1 MRITGNIQALIETIL
16 SGAKH
21 SDKKEIGSKVYKDEP
36 ILMTAAQMKNYTP
49 PRYREMRKLAKGGVY
64 YEHDEKTFYEQAK
77 FMEDF
82 EEDFEF
88 HGEFVRYFP
97 TYQSMNDQELRG
109 YFSWRTKVRRG
120 TVEKTSRSFAFVYI
134 YELLNQIGVSTP
146 MEGFHALD
154 SFWRTYSQLDPQI
167 DRYVRLWM
175 KDYIIYNN
183 LDKALLEPLVDVGA
197 DHALLVLLHYE
208 EHSSGEVFEALN
220 TLSSY
225 NLENSRFYKQYPEDV
240 KSVAVGVFSA
250 LSQYYAKNRK
260 YNLCEK
266 FFGRARADYYLMF
279 QSAVYYNR
287 SKHGDAV
294 YEINEIH
301 KYRCDKGRW
310 SYERYLWKDGKN
322 QQIGALF
329 RSIDYRMRLKY
340 EFKSTLKE
348 PETTKIFAEAIE
360 KEIEKALELKRKNE
374 RPKIEID
381 VSKLQ
386 AIRRTA
392 LETQSKLIVEEAA
405 EMQRAKEARESVAW
419 EEVSEGLTAGSSA
432 DEQLTISMLSADE
445 AERRRTEPSKEF
457 VQAGLSK
464 EAFQAGLHGI
474 EDFWG
479 EGKERAAPAISEG
492 TVPNQAW
499 PNQAGPCEELAQ
511 AGPSKEAFRTWP
523 SKEVFQA
530 GLPESSG
537 LSETAAEVC
546 PLNETQYQFM
556 QCLLYGQAYDGL
568 LKSKGLMLSVVIDSI
583 NESLFDTFCDTVILY
598 DGDVP
603 GLIEDYIEELKGMIR
618 E

>member
-134 YELLNQIGVSTP
+134 YELLNQIGVSSP

-220 TLSSY
+220 SLSSY

-240 KSVAVGVFSA
+240 KRVAVGVFSA

-294 YEINEIH
+294 YEISEIH

-405 EMQRAKEARESVAW
+405 
-419 EEVSEGLTAGSSA
+419 SERLNEGSSA
-432 DEQLTISMLSADE
+432 DEQLTISMLPAAETERSQAEPDE
-445 AERRRTEPSKEF
+445 EP
-457 VQAGLSK
+457 A
-464 EAFQAGLHGI
+464 
-474 EDFWG
+474 
-479 EGKERAAPAISEG
+479 
-492 TVPNQAW
+492 QAW
-499 PNQAGPCEELAQ
+499 PNQAGPREELAQ
-511 AGPSKEAFRTWP
+511 TGPSKEAFR
-523 SKEVFQA
+523 A

-598 DGDVP
+598 DGEVP
-603 GLIEDYIEELKGMIR
+603 ELIEDYIEELKGMIR